1 MCALV
6 TEGSDVCSSDLVE
19 PGDAPALAG
28 ERHREMY
35 RAGRFARAA
44 LFIGEDDVMRGGHRR
59 LARHG
64 RCDFPVGA
72 AWQPHGVAFAPPISE
87 GRRACKSS
95 VISPRFTVPFRS
107 EEHTSELQS
116 LLRIS
121 YARFCLQKKTKQ

>member
-1 MCALV
+1 M
-6 TEGSDVCSSDLVE
+6 EGARARVEVE

-87 GRRACKSS
+87 GRRACKSDRKS
-95 VISPRFTVPFRS
+95 
-107 EEHTSELQS
+107 TSLNS
-116 LLRIS
+116 S
-121 YARFCLQKKTKQ
+121 H

>member
-95 VISPRFTVPFRS
+95 RS

-116 LLRIS
+116 LMRIS
-121 YARFCLQKKTKQ
+121 YAVFCLKKKK